1 MLHVNHFNIVDVWRV
16 HRRFLNATF
25 NFRILQSFTPDFN
38 EKSRKLVK
46 IAEKHDGK
54 EEFDAFHMMSTYTLE
69 ALFSS
74 LLGLT
79 KDFQNDSNNKYLE
92 NLKV

>member
-1 MLHVNHFNIVDVWRV
+1 MGVVDVWRV
-16 HRRFLNATF
+16 HRKLLNSTF
-25 NFRILQSFTPDFN
+25 NFRLLQSFTPDFN
-38 EKSRKLVK
+38 EKSRKLIK
-46 IAEKHDGK
+46 ILDKLDGK
-54 EEFDAFHMMSTYTLE
+54 AEFDAFHIMSTYTLE

-79 KDFQNDSNNKYLE
+79 KDFQNDPNNQYLY